1 METKELRLAELL
13 TALSVVTDLG
23 IGRPPETAMRACILA
38 SRLAAE
44 MGVSSAEARDAYYAT
59 LLRYIGCTAY
69 AHEEAAMAGG
79 NELAA
84 RAVTTRVDFGNLQEV
99 SEAYQQLVPGPPPS
113 PEVVHSVAHVPP
125 DLVASHCEVGMSLAH
140 RLGMDPPV
148 QVALGQIFERWDGHG
163 IPHGLHGEH
172 LCPPVRF
179 AHVATQVMAFLTDG
193 YDMVRM
199 IVRQRSGGWFDPAIA
214 EAFLRCGR
222 DLVVEVEE
230 ADAWRAA
237 VEAEP
242 APGQRVAGS
251 ALDDVAGV
259 FADLTDL
266 KCHFTLGHSRGVAE
280 LAVSAARRTG
290 LPPADIQTLHRAAL
304 FHDLG
309 RVGVPNGVWEKAGSL
324 SAIDWEAVRLHPYH
338 TERILSRA
346 PALQSLAPIAGMH
359 HERQDGSGYFRGAA
373 APSLSAGVRLLSAAD
388 AYQAMTQDR
397 PHRSA
402 MAPDAAARTLEG
414 EVLAGRLDADAVHH
428 VLAAAGHAVTRSQA
442 GGPAGLSA
450 RELEVLRLIATGSS
464 YRDVASVLVISPRTA
479 AHHVQHIYNKIG
491 VSTRAAA
498 ALYAMQH
505 RLL

>member
-1 METKELRLAELL
+1 METKGLRLAELL

-44 MGVSSAEARDAYYAT
+44 MGLSNAEASHAYYAT

-69 AHEEAAMAGG
+69 AHEEASMAGG
-79 NELAA
+79 DELAA
-84 RAVTTRVDFGNLQEV
+84 RAVTTRLDFGNLQEV
-99 SEAYQQLVPGPPPS
+99 SEAYQQLIPGPPPS
-113 PEVVHSVAHVPP
+113 PQVVQAFVQVPQ
-125 DLVASHCEVGMSLAH
+125 DLVVSHCEVGISLAH
-140 RLGMDPPV
+140 RLSMDASV
-148 QVALGQIFERWDGHG
+148 QAALGQIFERWDGHG
-163 IPHGLHGEH
+163 IPHRLHGED
-172 LCPPVRF
+172 LCLPVRF
-179 AHVATQVMAFLTDG
+179 AHVATQVMAFLPDG
-193 YDMVRM
+193 YDTVRM
-199 IVRQRSGGWFDPAIA
+199 IIRQRSGGWFDPAIA
-214 EAFLRCGR
+214 DAFLRRGK
-222 DLVVEVEE
+222 DLVSEVEE

-242 APGQRVAGS
+242 APEQRVADS
-251 ALDDVAGV
+251 ALDEVGGV

-280 LAVSAARRTG
+280 LAEGAARRAG

-309 RVGVPNGVWEKAGSL
+309 RVGIPNGVWEKAGPL

-346 PALQSLAPIAGMH
+346 PALQSLALIAGMH
-359 HERQDGSGYFRGAA
+359 HERENGSGYFRGAG
-373 APSLSAGVRLLSAAD
+373 APSLSPAVRLLCAAD

-397 PHRSA
+397 PHRRA
-402 MAPDAAARTLEG
+402 MAPDAAARTLEA
-414 EVLAGRLDADAVHH
+414 EVQAGRLDADAVRH
-428 VLAAAGHAVTRSQA
+428 VLVAAGHAVARSRA
-442 GGPAGLSA
+442 GGPAGLSG

-498 ALYAMQH
+498 ALYAMEH